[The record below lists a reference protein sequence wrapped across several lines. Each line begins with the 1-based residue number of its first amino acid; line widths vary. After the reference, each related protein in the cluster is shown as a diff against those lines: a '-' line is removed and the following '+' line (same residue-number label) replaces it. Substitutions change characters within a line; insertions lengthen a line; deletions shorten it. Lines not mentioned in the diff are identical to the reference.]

1 MRQFLKALVL
11 LPIAVAVVLIAIANR
26 SPVTLSLD
34 PFTPGGPQ
42 FAWTLPLFALMFLC
56 VMVGV
61 LIGGVASW
69 LSQAKHRR
77 LERRYR
83 REARRLRDER
93 ERLRTQGAAAGGAA
107 LPALASE
114 PSRL

>member
-1 MRQFLKALVL
+1 MRQFLKALIL
-11 LPIAVAVVLIAIANR
+11 LPIAIVVVLFAVANR
-26 SPVTLSLD
+26 APVTVSFD
-34 PFTPGGPQ
+34 PFSRPAPMFST
-42 FAWTLPLFALMFLC
+42 TLPLFAVILAA

-69 LSQAKHRR
+69 LAQSKHRR

-93 ERLRTQGAAAGGAA
+93 ERLRERPGSAHV
-107 LPALASE
+107 PALASE

>member
-1 MRQFLKALVL
+1 MIRFLKALIL
-11 LPIAVAVVLIAIANR
+11 LPVAVAVVLLAIANR
-26 SPVTLSLD
+26 GPVTLSFD

-42 FAWTLPLFALMFLC
+42 FSWTLPLFALIFLSI
-56 VMVGV
+56 MIGI

-69 LSQAKHRR
+69 LAQAKHRR

-93 ERLRTQGAAAGGAA
+93 ERLRPQGSGG

>member
-1 MRQFLKALVL
+1 MRRFLKALLL
-11 LPIAVAVVLIAIANR
+11 LPIAILVVLLAVANR
-26 SPVTLSLD
+26 APVTLSFD
-34 PFTPGGPQ
+34 PFSPTPM
-42 FAWTLPLFALMFLC
+42 FSTTMPLFALIFIA
-56 VMVGV
+56 VAIGV

-69 LSQAKHRR
+69 FAQSKHRR

-93 ERLRTQGAAAGGAA
+93 ERLRTHSGSAGV
-107 LPALASE
+107 PALASE

>member
-1 MRQFLKALVL
+1 MKRFLKALIL
-11 LPIAVAVVLIAIANR
+11 LPVAILVVLFAVANR
-26 SPVTLSLD
+26 APVTVSFD
-34 PFTPGGPQ
+34 PFSRPAPMLST
-42 FAWTLPLFALMFLC
+42 TLPLFGVIFAA
-56 VMVGV
+56 VMLGV

-69 LSQAKHRR
+69 LAQSKHRR

-93 ERLRTQGAAAGGAA
+93 ERLRAHPGSTQV
-107 LPALASE
+107 PALASE

>member
-1 MRQFLKALVL
+1 MRQFLKALIL
-11 LPIAVAVVLIAIANR
+11 LPVAIAVVLLAIANR
-26 SPVTLSLD
+26 KPVILSFD
-34 PFTPGGPQ
+34 PFTPEGPL
-42 FAWTLPLFALMFLC
+42 FSWTVPLFALMFLC
-56 VMVGV
+56 LMLGV
-61 LIGGVASW
+61 VIGGVACW
-69 LSQAKHRR
+69 LAQAKHRR

-93 ERLRTQGAAAGGAA
+93 ERLRTQGGAGGG